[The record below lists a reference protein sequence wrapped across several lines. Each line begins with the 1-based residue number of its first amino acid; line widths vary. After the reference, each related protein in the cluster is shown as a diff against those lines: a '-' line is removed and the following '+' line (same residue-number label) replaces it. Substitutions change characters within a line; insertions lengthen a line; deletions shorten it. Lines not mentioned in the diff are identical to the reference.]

1 VGHDY
6 WIKRVKQLGKA
17 IIKSTYLR
25 VLEISILMTRMSP
38 ADFISLCRAVSH
50 NRSIEHL
57 KLDPRSLLSDV
68 DIFPS
73 LGLFVE
79 LNHNLRCLD
88 ISHAKNLS
96 EQIPSLILN
105 ALLSSH
111 RLQRIV
117 LWHNGIEDEHAAD
130 ILNALH
136 YSPGMHYLSDLYL
149 GCNNIEEKG
158 CTALVHL
165 LKNPASKLRRLN
177 LCCNNLNNT
186 CVKIL
191 AGALME
197 NSTLHLLKLS
207 DQKSVSPS
215 GWCSFAAVLLNPNF
229 SLKTVVLSHNN
240 VGDCGAIS
248 FGHSLTN
255 NSRSKRKGFKLDLS
269 YDKGISLVGWQ
280 GFSSCLCAPNS
291 TLREI
296 NDELATL
303 IITAVAKSSILKKLN
318 MSAMVTIS
326 AAGWIQ
332 CFRLMADFEFTLDTI
347 DLGHNTIDDSGATM
361 LFNLLVN
368 SSLKTLDIAYT
379 ESITPAGWMICL
391 QSLIGT
397 NTTVEKL
404 ELHSNNIDDEG
415 AALLVH
421 LPPTLCTTYID
432 LHDNRLISANG
443 WSLFAR
449 ILRVGS
455 SSKLNQLC
463 LGSED
468 QVVITDRVITGFAD
482 HALSQNISLEI
493 LELYGTSF
501 SKRGWRALADSLCD
515 NSSIADICN
524 SNHTLHT
531 FWLNHGV
538 PPGCFSSCLSLN
550 NNEDKADVIRSK
562 ILPHFFHNADNIGP
576 IFAQLPTNLF
586 PDAVSWIG

>member
-1 VGHDY
+1 
-6 WIKRVKQLGKA
+6 
-17 IIKSTYLR
+17 
-25 VLEISILMTRMSP
+25 M
-38 ADFISLCRAVSH
+38 
-50 NRSIEHL
+50 L
-57 KLDPRSLLSDV
+57 KT
-68 DIFPS
+68 F
-73 LGLFVE
+73 
-79 LNHNLRCLD
+79 
-88 ISHAKNLS
+88 S
-96 EQIPSLILN
+96 ERIPSLISN

-158 CTALVHL
+158 CTALGHV

-186 CVKIL
+186 CVEIL

-197 NSTLHLLKLS
+197 NSTLHLLNLS
-207 DQKSVSPS
+207 DQKSVSLS
-215 GWCSFAAVLLNPNF
+215 GWCSFAAVLSNPNS
-229 SLKTVVLSHNN
+229 SLKTVVLSHND

-269 YDKGISLVGWQ
+269 YDKSISLVGWQ
-280 GFSSCLCAPNS
+280 GFSSCLCAPNL
-291 TLREI
+291 TLRELSLEGCEI

-332 CFRLMADFEFTLDTI
+332 CFCLMADFEFTLDAI

-421 LPPTLCTTYID
+421 LLPTLCTTYID

-482 HALSQNISLEI
+482 ALAQNISLEI

-501 SKRGWRALADSLCD
+501 SKRGWRALADALCD

-531 FWLNHGV
+531 FWLGRGF
-538 PPGCFSSCLSLN
+538 PPGCITSFLSLN
-550 NNEDKADVIRSK
+550 KNEDKADVIRSK
-562 ILPHFFHNADNIGP
+562 FLAHFFHNVDNIGP
-576 IFAQLPTNLF
+576 VFAQLPTELF
-586 PDAVSWIG
+586 PDAVSWIGRDHLGFSTMYYLLRSFPSIF